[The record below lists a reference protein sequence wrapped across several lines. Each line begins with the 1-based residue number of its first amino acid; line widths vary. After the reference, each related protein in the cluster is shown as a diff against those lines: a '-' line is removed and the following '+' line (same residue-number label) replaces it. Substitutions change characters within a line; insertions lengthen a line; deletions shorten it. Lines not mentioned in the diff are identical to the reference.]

1 MKRIGLSAIVLS
13 LTLLLS
19 GCATSGPP
27 GEEAVFEDAYTPT
40 GSLIPR
46 KNADRDGKRVIL
58 SRENAQKAVDE
69 VQRLGG
75 GTVLPP

>member
-1 MKRIGLSAIVLS
+1 MKAIMPAIVLAA
-13 LTLLLS
+13 LL
-19 GCATSGPP
+19 CACAASDPAD
-27 GEEAVFEDAYTPT
+27 EEPVFEDAYTPT

-58 SRENAQKAVDE
+58 SKENAQKAMDE

-75 GTVLPP
+75 GTVLP

>member
-1 MKRIGLSAIVLS
+1 MKTACLAAA
-13 LTLLLS
+13 LLLS
-19 GCATSGPP
+19 ACAARGPA
-27 GEEAVFEDAYTPT
+27 GEEPVFEDAYTPT

-58 SRENAQKAVDE
+58 SKENAQKAVEE

-75 GTVLPP
+75 GTVMPH

>member
-1 MKRIGLSAIVLS
+1 MKAILLSATIA
-13 LTLLLS
+13 LLAT
-19 GCATSGPP
+19 GCAASGPA
-27 GEEAVFEDAYTPT
+27 GEEVFEDAYTPT

-58 SRENAQKAVDE
+58 SKENAQKAVDE

-75 GTVLPP
+75 GTVMP

>member
-1 MKRIGLSAIVLS
+1 MKLIGLSAIVL
-13 LTLLLS
+13 LS
-19 GCATSGPP
+19 ACAASGPS

-75 GTVLPP
+75 GTVSP

>member
-1 MKRIGLSAIVLS
+1 MKKAVLLSA
-13 LTLLLS
+13 TAALLVT
-19 GCATSGPP
+19 GCASPGPA

-58 SRENAQKAVDE
+58 SKENAQKAVDE

-75 GTVLPP
+75 GTVMP

>member
-1 MKRIGLSAIVLS
+1 MKTMYPAALA
-13 LTLLLS
+13 LLLS
-19 GCATSGPP
+19 GCAAAGPA
-27 GEEAVFEDAYTPT
+27 GEEVVFEDAYTPT

-58 SRENAQKAVDE
+58 SKENAQKAMDE

>member
-1 MKRIGLSAIVLS
+1 MRIALLAAAVLLSA
-13 LTLLLS
+13 
-19 GCATSGPP
+19 CAAPGQG
-27 GEEAVFEDAYTPT
+27 GEEPVFEDAYTPT

-58 SRENAQKAVDE
+58 SKENAQKAVEE

>member
-1 MKRIGLSAIVLS
+1 MKKDVL
-13 LTLLLS
+13 LAAAAVLLMT
-19 GCATSGPP
+19 GCAAPGPA

-58 SRENAQKAVDE
+58 SKDNAQKAVDE

-75 GTVLPP
+75 GTVMP

>member
-1 MKRIGLSAIVLS
+1 MKSACLAAA
-13 LTLLLS
+13 LLLS
-19 GCATSGPP
+19 AWLSACTAPGPAG
-27 GEEAVFEDAYTPT
+27 GEPVFEDAYTPT

-58 SRENAQKAVDE
+58 SKENAQKAVEE

-75 GTVLPP
+75 GTVLPR

>member
-1 MKRIGLSAIVLS
+1 MKKDVL
-13 LTLLLS
+13 LAAAAVLLMS
-19 GCATSGPP
+19 GCAAP
-27 GEEAVFEDAYTPT
+27 GAGVDEPVFEDAYTPT

-58 SRENAQKAVDE
+58 SKENAQKAVDE

-75 GTVLPP
+75 GTVMP